1 MRDFRWMFLIVA
13 VAGVLCVF
21 GTPVCAVIMT
31 WDTSS
36 GSLIN
41 GNNWDPTG
49 PPGSRDTGNIF
60 NGGTAVINS
69 GDTIH
74 VGTLNVG
81 CRPNGNVSGHITQN
95 AAPWE
100 SFIGFLSIGSGSGG
114 TGSYTQ
120 SAGVATI
127 QQSLSIWSTGTLNQ
141 SAGSIHFSGAD
152 SSDCVVTISGTY
164 NLSGGSLRMFNSR
177 RQKIGSETSGKGRFN
192 QTGGTNVA
200 AYVKIGRSSNQA
212 GKYEISG
219 GSLHSSGLYVGYAS
233 TGSFIQT
240 AGTVH
245 ATGMTVGNSNG
256 TKGVVQILAG
266 QIDGT
271 NLTVAYATGSTGTL
285 AISKDADIALGGD
298 ITFCYGM
305 PRFEIEMASLEDFTQ
320 LTADSADLGANA
332 TLDVDC
338 GTFRPIRYDEFLIV
352 STASGAT
359 GAFAAID
366 SNIVNGLH
374 DDPPFIDSTSE
385 EGVSIIFDGYT
396 GGDADGNDAVDLTD
410 LGKLGANWN
419 KYGMDWED
427 ADFDGDGHV
436 YLVDLG
442 ILSANWGWTGSSGK
456 QMGESL
462 PELKDV
468 DGDGDFDID
477 DVNLI
482 LEKYGKDQ

>member
-1 MRDFRWMFLIVA
+1 
-13 VAGVLCVF
+13 
-21 GTPVCAVIMT
+21 
-31 WDTSS
+31 
-36 GSLIN
+36 
-41 GNNWDPTG
+41 
-49 PPGSRDTGNIF
+49 
-60 NGGTAVINS
+60 
-69 GDTIH
+69 
-74 VGTLNVG
+74 
-81 CRPNGNVSGHITQN
+81 
-95 AAPWE
+95 
-100 SFIGFLSIGSGSGG
+100 
-114 TGSYTQ
+114 
-120 SAGVATI
+120 
-127 QQSLSIWSTGTLNQ
+127 
-141 SAGSIHFSGAD
+141 
-152 SSDCVVTISGTY
+152 
-164 NLSGGSLRMFNSR
+164 MFNSR

-271 NLTVAYATGSTGTL
+271 NLTVDYATGSTGTL
-285 AISKDADIALGGD
+285 AISKDTDIALGGNF
-298 ITFCYGM
+298 TLSAGV

-320 LTADSADLGANA
+320 LTADYADLGANA

-359 GAFAAID
+359 GAFATI
-366 SNIVNGLH
+366 SSSITNGLH
-374 DDPPFIDSTSE
+374 GDPPFIDSVSE
-385 EGVSIIFDGYT
+385 EGVSVIFDGYT
-396 GGDADGNDAVDLTD
+396 GGDADGNDEVGMID
-410 LGKLGANWN
+410 LGRLGANWN
-419 KYGMDWED
+419 QYGMHWDD

-442 ILSANWGWTGSSGK
+442 ILAANWSWTGSPGK
-456 QMGESL
+456 RMDESL
-462 PELKDV
+462 PELGDQ

-477 DVNLI
+477 DVYII
-482 LEKYGKDQ
+482 LEKYGKE